1 MSFTPLSCAV
11 VLWLA
16 QGLAPGLA
24 QQAPQNRP
32 TNPNVQ
38 PPGIPP
44 RIRPNLPPGVQPS
57 QLQRPGAGLPRS
69 PVGPQ
74 QNAQPGQQIRPAA
87 GGTLPGAQAPGA
99 VPGRPAPAQPAAV
112 NAPPAAL
119 PPAPPP
125 QAPATGAAP
134 APASGGNVIMYT
146 AAPLSE
152 VLDEYYSVT
161 KRRVLK
167 DRGLETATV
176 TIEVPGEFSNEEYQS
191 IMEKGLLM
199 HGYAFVP
206 SGPNLFKLVAAEQ
219 GTAPSTQGVPVIL
232 RESDLPQTDQV
243 VSHVIQLNY
252 LQAEEASSAL
262 QQLIPLHPYGKILAM
277 DNARAL
283 VITEASQ
290 TIRAYIDLARE
301 VDKPPMET
309 MQKTFVLQRATA
321 TEVVEQLSGLLGLN
335 GGTGGGGGG
344 QNPARTGAVPRPLTS
359 PQPGQPGMVAPVAG
373 MPAAGGTS
381 ASLGGVSPEASKPI
395 LQAIERNNSIIAIAR
410 PTDMLRIESLIQ
422 ELDAESTSRRYFS
435 RRLNYLDLTVFLGI
449 AEKALMRNSKN
460 GAGGGLTGSEPGRT
474 TTTPATNNTFGSNSS
489 FGSGMNSG
497 FGGGGLGGL
506 GGGGMSGSSSLGGGT
521 PLEVTKKPMS
531 VLIANTLVI
540 ADPASSKF
548 FASGPPE
555 QIQALEELADELDVR
570 PRQILISAI
579 IGELTLSNDFNFG
592 LDWVKTLQSLGENEV
607 IGGALVTQG
616 AIFNP
621 NTLANIGTAVAAGG
635 PLGVAGFSA
644 YGQINRGLGVFLNTV
659 EGNERFRVLQK
670 PFLTTL
676 NHQQASIYI
685 GQQVAIAGQTF
696 TNGNVG
702 NNLGFTSTTQYI
714 PVRLQLKITPH
725 IFNENEVMLEFEQ
738 TNNGISGFTEI
749 SGNDVPNI
757 SEQGMSNS
765 LIVANN
771 TTAMLGGLITESD
784 KNNKSGIPF
793 LIRIPVIKH
802 LFGST
807 SKDKDRKE
815 MMIFVQP
822 TILSDGPDHMLTQAK
837 LGNHVQGFEEARAFG
852 GIPDEAVPKALQ
864 VEDAVPVSRVPTPVY
879 SAPAPVKEVEAKKS
893 PFGWVKSIFSK
904 DKKR

>member
-1 MSFTPLSCAV
+1 MMKLSPSSLFCV
-11 VLWLA
+11 VVFCLG
-16 QGLAPGLA
+16 QGLGQA
-24 QQAPQNRP
+24 QQTPP
-32 TNPNVQ
+32 SNPNVM
-38 PPGIPP
+38 PPGMPP
-44 RIRPNLPPGVQPS
+44 RIRPTMPPGTQQS
-57 QLQRPGAGLPRS
+57 QIQRPGAGVQGS
-69 PVGPQ
+69 PTRPQ
-74 QNAQPGQQIRPAA
+74 QPGQQVRPA
-87 GGTLPGAQAPGA
+87 GPLPGAPGAAA
-99 VPGRPAPAQPAAV
+99 VPGGRPATPPQPLP
-112 NAPPAAL
+112 PPAA
-119 PPAPPP
+119 PAATTT
-125 QAPATGAAP
+125 APAAKAAGEGYLIGFN
-134 APASGGNVIMYT
+134 AV
-146 AAPLSE
+146 PLAE
-152 VLDEYYSVT
+152 LLEEYYSIT

-167 DRGLETATV
+167 DRGLENATV
-176 TIEVPGEFSNEEYQS
+176 TIEVPGEFNAEEYQS
-191 IMEKGLLM
+191 IIEKGLLM

-232 RESDLPQTDQV
+232 RSEDLPETDQV

-290 TIRAYIDLARE
+290 TIRAYLDIAKE
-301 VDKPPMET
+301 VDQPPMPT
-309 MQKTFVLQRATA
+309 TQKTFVLQRATA
-321 TEVVEQLSGLLGLN
+321 TEVVEQLNSLLGLN
-335 GGTGGGGGG
+335 GGGGASGGG
-344 QNPARTGAVPRPLTS
+344 QNPARTGTVPRPVT
-359 PQPGQPGMVAPVAG
+359 PQQNPPGMPPVAVG
-373 MPAAGGTS
+373 MAPAGGTS

-422 ELDAESTSRRYFS
+422 ELDAESTNRRYFS
-435 RRLNYLDLTVFLGI
+435 RRLNYLDLTTFLNI

-460 GAGGGLTGSEPGRT
+460 AGGGAAIGADTTRT
-474 TTTPATNNTFGSNSS
+474 TTPTNNSTFGNNNNS
-489 FGSGMNSG
+489 FGSGFNSSG
-497 FGGGGLGGL
+497 MGGGLGGGL
-506 GGGGMSGSSSLGGGT
+506 GGGMGGGGGLSSGT
-521 PLEVTKKPMS
+521 PLEVTKKPTS

-579 IGELTLSNDFNFG
+579 IGELTLSNDFKFG
-592 LDWVKTLQSLGENEV
+592 LDWVKTLQSLGENET
-607 IGGALVTQG
+607 IGATLRTQG
-616 AIFNP
+616 RVFNP
-621 NTLANIGTAVAAGG
+621 NTLANIGTAVAGG

-659 EGNERFRVLQK
+659 EGSERFRVLQK

-702 NNLGFTSTTQYI
+702 NNGLGFTSTTQYI

-725 IFNENEVMLEFEQ
+725 IFNENEIMLEFEQ
-738 TNNGISGFTEI
+738 TNNGISGFAIINE
-749 SGNDVPNI
+749 NEVPNI

-771 TTAMLGGLITESD
+771 TTAMLGGLITESN
-784 KNNKSGIPF
+784 KNNKSGLP
-793 LIRIPVIKH
+793 LLVRIPVIKH

-807 SKDKDRKE
+807 SKEKDRKE

-837 LGNHVQGFEEARAFG
+837 LGNHMQEFEEARAFSG
-852 GIPDEAVPKALQ
+852 RPDEGVPKALQ
-864 VEDAVPVSRVPTPVY
+864 VEEAVPVYT
-879 SAPAPVKEVEAKKS
+879 APAPEPVKEEETKKS
-893 PFGWVKSIFSK
+893 LFGKMKSLFSRE
-904 DKKR
+904 KKR